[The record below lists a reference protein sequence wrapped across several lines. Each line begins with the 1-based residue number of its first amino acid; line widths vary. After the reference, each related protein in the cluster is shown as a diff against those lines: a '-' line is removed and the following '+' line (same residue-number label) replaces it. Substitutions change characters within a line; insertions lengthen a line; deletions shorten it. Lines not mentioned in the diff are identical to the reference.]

1 MRRGNSPDGIS
12 EVTATAASCSE
23 LVAVAVGSGGGVDR
37 CSSVN
42 ALVVVVVIGNRRN
55 GLSSYS
61 QATEVKLVSWQA
73 RYVAKA
79 SLSEQAN
86 RNRSRGWVNVLAQER
101 SWLSSWCWAAS
112 VLMMWQ

>member
-1 MRRGNSPDGIS
+1 MGNSRDGIS
-12 EVTATAASCSE
+12 EVTATAASCSGP
-23 LVAVAVGSGGGVDR
+23 VAVAVGCGDDADR

-42 ALVVVVVIGNRRN
+42 ALVVVVAIGNRRSD
-55 GLSSYS
+55 LSSYS
-61 QATEVKLVSWQA
+61 QATEVKLVSWRA

-79 SLSEQAN
+79 SLSEQPN
-86 RNRSRGWVNVLAQER
+86 RNRSRGWVNVLGQER